1 MSSGLHYFWWEM
13 SDHLSQCFLM
23 YGSFFFALKI
33 LFLVLSTLTIQD
45 LGEIIFIFILIGG
58 VELHENVHF
67 CLSSKL
73 ENLGYYSSNIFSNLT
88 LPLLF
93 FRYYNYTWLCS
104 EILFIILSSFPYTLL
119 CSDWMISAELSSLI
133 LLSSPI
139 CC

>member
-13 SDHLSQCFLM
+13 SDHLSQCFIM

-45 LGEIIFIFILIGG
+45 LGEIIFIFILIGV

-67 CLSSKL
+67 RLSSKL
-73 ENLGYYSSNIFSNLT
+73 ENSGHYSSNIFSNLT
-88 LPLLF
+88 LPLLSF
-93 FRYYNYTWLCS
+93 GYYNYTWVGP
-104 EILFIILSSFPYTLL
+104 ETLFIILSSFPHTLL
-119 CSDWMISAELSSLI
+119 CSDWTICAELSSLT
-133 LLSSPI
+133 LLSPI